1 MHCGSITLNVLL
13 CFGCYRFFKQVSEK
27 SECGG
32 TPQNGC
38 IWKICSLHKWASG
51 GFGACVPWVPQAQL
65 YQTPAAHQGLPYP
78 CQHWTQADQSLV
90 PEQTVWCLLH
100 KAFLPSFLPSFL
112 LSFIALLQC
121 PNCFHIF
128 LCFLLPSSPHMH
140 FVELFAFLA
149 TVQNDPQYRWISM
162 AILLQE
168 DTPIHTFYSHQD
180 VNNSS

>member
-100 KAFLPSFLPSFL
+100 KAFLPSFLPSVFHCPPPMSQL
-112 LSFIALLQC
+112 LSHL
-121 PNCFHIF
+121 P
-128 LCFLLPSSPHMH
+128 LLPSPFISTRAFCRTFCFPCNCSEWSPVPMNQHGDSITRRH
-140 FVELFAFLA
+140 
-149 TVQNDPQYRWISM
+149 SHSH
-162 AILLQE
+162 LL
-168 DTPIHTFYSHQD
+168 
-180 VNNSS
+180 